1 MHKRLIII
9 ALLLGACTASPEN
22 PQTNQNISIEPYS
35 TSTLQA
41 TSTPNVFVVN
51 ETPLPT
57 ATLHIY
63 TIESGDTLSEIAEK
77 FKISE
82 NDLRAANPDVSPNS
96 MSIGETLIIPDPSSA
111 LAPGST
117 PTPVP
122 LPITQTVCHP
132 SADNGL
138 WCFALI
144 QNNTSQVIEN
154 PSAKITLFDEDDNSV
169 ASQSA
174 FALLDI
180 IQPNAS
186 LPVYAFFPNAPVI
199 DNVQVQLLTAMES
212 SGGGYLPAIL
222 DNTITQVA
230 WNGKTAQLSGQI
242 YLPPESGAASQVWVA
257 ATAYDKYGQI
267 VGVKRWEGGA
277 IQPGRSIS
285 FSLSVSSLGSAIETV
300 EFAVEATP

>member
-111 LAPGST
+111 FAPGST

-186 LPVYAFFPNAPVI
+186 LPVYAFFPNAPVT

-230 WNGKTAQLSGQI
+230 WNGKTAELSGQI

-277 IQPGRSIS
+277 IQPGTSIS